1 MRSLDFTAFTDLAA
15 GKGIVA
21 SRSLPTGRS
30 AFMQKPRV
38 NVHVTEE
45 VWRRLDRLADRPD
58 ISKAAIVDAAL
69 AAFLSPEADDKRDAA
84 IIRRLD
90 KIDRRLEK
98 LEEQNVVISET
109 LAIIAH
115 ICLYFA
121 PVIPE
126 AEKDAA
132 NALCNK
138 RYETFLNT
146 LGKRLAAG
154 TSLKSLAINAA
165 TENIDDSAGA

>member
-1 MRSLDFTAFTDLAA
+1 
-15 GKGIVA
+15 
-21 SRSLPTGRS
+21 
-30 AFMQKPRV
+30 MQKPRV

-45 VWRRLDRLADRPD
+45 VWRRLDKFAGRPNV
-58 ISKAAIVDAAL
+58 SKAAIVDAAL

-90 KIDRRLEK
+90 KLDRRLEK

-121 PVIPE
+121 PIIPE

-132 NALCNK
+132 VALGEKRYQKFLNALGN
-138 RYETFLNT
+138 
-146 LGKRLAAG
+146 RLAAG
-154 TSLKSLAINAA
+154 TSLKDLAIEAA
-165 TENIDDSAGA
+165 MQDA

>member
-1 MRSLDFTAFTDLAA
+1 
-15 GKGIVA
+15 
-21 SRSLPTGRS
+21 
-30 AFMQKPRV
+30 MQKPRV

-45 VWRRLDRLADRPD
+45 VWQRLDKFADRPD

-121 PVIPE
+121 SAIPE
-126 AEKDAA
+126 AEKEAA

-138 RYETFLNT
+138 RYEIFLST

-154 TSLKSLAINAA
+154 TTLKDLA
-165 TENIDDSAGA
+165 TEMASRI